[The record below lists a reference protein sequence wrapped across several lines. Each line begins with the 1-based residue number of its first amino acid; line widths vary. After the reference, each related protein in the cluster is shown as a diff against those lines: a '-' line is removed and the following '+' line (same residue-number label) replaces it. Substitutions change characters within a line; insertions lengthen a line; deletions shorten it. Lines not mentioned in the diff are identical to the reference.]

1 MINGNASNDFEF
13 DTLTNPRLLRGK
25 KEQLETP
32 PSDLEVKIE
41 EGREFFHQKHTYKF
55 KEQILYNTLSSKYFK
70 DSNFDLANL
79 AYYQNY
85 FRPTEDFVSR
95 NRNLIQNLRT
105 EYINGGYLKKEK
117 ENEEEDANKKS
128 KLEKL
133 NNQEKKDD
141 VVTFE
146 ELGVDK
152 LFVDEAHNYKN
163 LFLISIESPYYN
175 SAIIILSMESVSY
188 III

>member
-117 ENEEEDANKKS
+117 ENEEEDANKKG

-133 NNQEKKDD
+133 NKRKKAKSENKTDQEMKMSVGNLSMVLKDKSD
-141 VVTFE
+141 DINRE
-146 ELGVDK
+146 MK
-152 LFVDEAHNYKN
+152 L
-163 LFLISIESPYYN
+163 
-175 SAIIILSMESVSY
+175 IIILNLIFLSY
-188 III
+188 KRGFYE